1 MSANHEQIVAVVTE
15 IVTGELGLAA
25 DSVTPSTD
33 LRSIEGADSV
43 KVLRMIS
50 RIERH
55 FDVELEDED
64 AFGVSSVHD
73 IALVVAKSLTPDP
86 S

>member
-1 MSANHEQIVAVVTE
+1 MSATHEQIVAVVTD
-15 IVTGELGLAA
+15 IVTGELGLATG
-25 DSVTPSTD
+25 SVTPSTD

-50 RIERH
+50 RIEQR

-64 AFGVSSVHD
+64 VFGVSSVHD
-73 IALVVAKSLTPDP
+73 IALVVAKALIPDP

>member
-1 MSANHEQIVAVVTE
+1 MSVTHEQIVAVVTD

-25 DSVTPSTD
+25 NSVAPATD

-55 FDVELEDED
+55 FDIELEDED
-64 AFGVSSVHD
+64 VFGISSVHD
-73 IALVVAKSLTPDP
+73 IALVVAKVLTPDP

>member
-25 DSVTPSTD
+25 DSVAPSID

-43 KVLRMIS
+43 KVLRIVS

-64 AFGVSSVHD
+64 VFGISSVDD
-73 IALVVAKSLTPDP
+73 IALVVAKSLAPDP